1 MKKFLTRSTSIL
13 SEPFSKYYLQGTLIH
28 NGPLENVRRIM
39 LLGKTAEEIRWAHE
53 VEAQE
58 GERIQRNKED
68 TRKGRTL
75 KKGQL

>member
-1 MKKFLTRSTSIL
+1 
-13 SEPFSKYYLQGTLIH
+13 
-28 NGPLENVRRIM
+28 M